1 MKQILFFILISFA
14 AFAQPKVPYG
24 TTGDVSANSD
34 MWLRYNFSE
43 RKYDLF
49 FRDISDFTSSA
60 SDSVIVSGT
69 ARFKRLIPASSLI
82 SAISANIPITYNQTT
97 GIIDINYD
105 SLYKTTDTRYFR
117 LSGTNV
123 NIAGK
128 YMIGNAPIVD
138 RNGNFS
144 RMLSSD
150 SVAIFQGGNASD
162 RQNIYRNTTHLFQN
176 HLGTNTYANLS
187 STALSMFGGNA
198 SINSIGVGYFA
209 GRVGIARSPTVSNR
223 LEVAGNVFI
232 DGIINTD
239 KPLGIGTTSRSTQHL
254 LTVGTPSNTVAGTY
268 AHNIILG
275 FKEELGSKFS
285 GIRFDGGDG
294 SSWGTVSNIGG
305 DMFMNGLKKITIGGF
320 DNGDSTLIVGQK
332 GVYVR
337 STTGDIRF
345 ATVGTGFGTSRLI
358 IKNNGLV
365 GIGRIAPTYRL
376 DIAGSMRADSS
387 AYLATIAANRVGIGN
402 TSASYKLDIT
412 GDLRTTT
419 SAYFATASGSV
430 GIGTAAPLTTLHVRS
445 DANYSGIIRVDAI
458 NTNKQAAITYSE
470 AGNIKYSMGKNT
482 DNTFFLYD
490 NTNARDLISGT
501 TTGNLTFVPIAGRV
515 GIGTANPAASAA
527 LDIKSTTGA
536 LIVPRMTTAQRNALT
551 PVSGMIIY
559 NTTLDKLQCY
569 IAASWD
575 SLH

>member
-1 MKQILFFILISFA
+1 MKQILFFIFISFA

-82 SAISANIPITYNQTT
+82 SAISANMPITYNKTT
-97 GIIDINYD
+97 GTIGINYD
-105 SLYKTTDTRYFR
+105 SLYKTTDTRYFQ
-117 LSGTNV
+117 LSGTNA

-144 RMLSSD
+144 RVLSSD

-365 GIGRIAPTYRL
+365 GIGRIAPRYRL

-387 AYLATIAANRVGIGN
+387 VYLATV
-402 TSASYKLDIT
+402 S
-412 GDLRTTT
+412 
-419 SAYFATASGSV
+419 
-430 GIGTAAPLTTLHVRS
+430 
-445 DANYSGIIRVDAI
+445 
-458 NTNKQAAITYSE
+458 
-470 AGNIKYSMGKNT
+470 
-482 DNTFFLYD
+482 
-490 NTNARDLISGT
+490 
-501 TTGNLTFVPIAGRV
+501 GRV
-515 GIGTANPAASAA
+515 GIGTLAPTRTLDVAGIIRARNNIDIAVASKIGAGLNYGSTAEAGDGQLELYNNSTGNTTLENTTTFASIVFRTNGAEQMRITPNGRVGIGTNSPATSGA
-527 LDIKSTTGA
+527 LDIRSTTGA
-536 LIVPRMTTAQRNALT
+536 LIVPRLTTAQRDALT
-551 PVSGMIIY
+551 PVPGMIIY
-559 NTTLDKLQCY
+559 NTTLNKLQCY

-575 SLH
+575 NLH

>member
-1 MKQILFFILISFA
+1 MKQILFFIFISFA

-144 RMLSSD
+144 RVLSSD

-387 AYLATIAANRVGIGN
+387 VYLATVSGNVGIKTTTATKELSVIGDLYLSDSLSLGTTAAPERITMGGGGSIINRSIGTAFSNGYTNRIEFEQLGTGIGN
-402 TSASYKLDIT
+402 THFWAYNGGGGGARIMTIT
-412 GDLRTTT
+412 
-419 SAYFATASGSV
+419 SS
-430 GIGTAAPLTTLHVRS
+430 
-445 DANYSGIIRVDAI
+445 
-458 NTNKQAAITYSE
+458 
-470 AGNIKYSMGKNT
+470 
-482 DNTFFLYD
+482 
-490 NTNARDLISGT
+490 
-501 TTGNLTFVPIAGRV
+501 GRV
-515 GIGTANPAASAA
+515 GINTTTPAPSAA
-527 LDIKSTTGA
+527 LEVNGTTGA
-536 LIVPRMTTAQRNALT
+536 LLLPRLTTAQRDALT
-551 PVSGMIIY
+551 PVPGMIIY